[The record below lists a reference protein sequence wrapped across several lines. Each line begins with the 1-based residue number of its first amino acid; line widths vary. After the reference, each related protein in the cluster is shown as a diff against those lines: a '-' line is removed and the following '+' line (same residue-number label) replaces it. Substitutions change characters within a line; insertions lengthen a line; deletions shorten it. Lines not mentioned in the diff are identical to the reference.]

1 MKEWYTLA
9 GNALIVHLSGELD
22 QHSAAG
28 LRREVDRRICEGCN
42 NIVFDFG
49 ELEFMDSSGIGV
61 ILGRYKNVTALGG
74 RACVAAVRPQ
84 VAKILRLS
92 AIDRLIPLYETV
104 EEALAFTRRD
114 QVG

>member
-1 MKEWYTLA
+1 MKEWYTLVE
-9 GNALIVHLSGELD
+9 NALIVHLSGELD
-22 QHSAAG
+22 QHNAAG

-42 NIVFDFG
+42 NVVFDFG

-74 RACVAAVRPQ
+74 KACIVSAKPQ
-84 VAKILRLS
+84 VTKILRLS
-92 AIDRLIPLYETV
+92 AIDRLIPLYDTV
-104 EEALAFTRRD
+104 DEALAFTRRD